1 MDSETSDHNE
11 VIGSNEIS
19 EILSRQVIPMMDIK
33 NIYKYLEG
41 LVKIPENDS
50 DKFWDLR
57 KTIIE

>member
-1 MDSETSDHNE
+1 
-11 VIGSNEIS
+11 
-19 EILSRQVIPMMDIK
+19 MMDIK